1 MPAYGGQA
9 VIEGVLMRG
18 KKALAM
24 ANRTPEGNIVVH
36 QEVLTGKNIKD
47 IYKIPFLR
55 GLITLWDAMVLGMK
69 FLTIS
74 ANIQTGE
81 DEKLEGLSLYLT
93 IGFSLLIGVG
103 LFFLAP
109 AALASALENWT
120 GISSWLSNLFEG
132 LLRLVILIV
141 YLILVGKIPD
151 IKRTFS
157 YHGAEHKTI
166 NTFEANLE
174 LTPENV
180 MKQSTIHPRCGTS
193 FILSLVLISI
203 LLFSI
208 IGPLP
213 FISRMIS
220 RLLMIPFV
228 AGIAYEYIRWTALHL
243 NKPLVRFI
251 IQPNLALQKLTT
263 REPDREMLEV
273 SIKAFETMYE
283 LESNS

>member
-18 KKALAM
+18 KKSVAM
-24 ANRTPEGNIVVH
+24 ANRTPDGEIVIH
-36 QEVLTGKNIKD
+36 QEPLSGLYKKD
-47 IYKIPFLR
+47 IFKVPFLR
-55 GLITLWDAMVLGMK
+55 GLISLWDAMVLGMK
-69 FLTIS
+69 FLTMS

-81 DEKLEGLSLYLT
+81 DEKLEGFNLYLT

-109 AALASALENWT
+109 AALAGALENWL
-120 GISSWLSNLFEG
+120 GMSSWISNLFEG
-132 LLRLVILIV
+132 LLRLVLLIT
-141 YLILVGKIPD
+141 YLVLVGNIPD
-151 IKRTFS
+151 IKRTFA

-166 NTFEANLE
+166 NTFEANIE

-193 FILSLVLISI
+193 FILSLVLVSI

-213 FISRMIS
+213 LHWRLIL
-220 RLLMIPFV
+220 RLLMIPVV
-228 AGIAYEYIRWTALHL
+228 AGIAYEYIRWTALHQDI
-243 NKPLVRFI
+243 PFVRFI

-263 REPDREMLEV
+263 REPDKDMVEV
-273 SIKAFETMYE
+273 SIKAFETMYTIE
-283 LESNS
+283 TNE

>member
-36 QEVLTGKNIKD
+36 QEVLTGKNKKD

-166 NTFEANLE
+166 NTFEADLE

>member
-36 QEVLTGKNIKD
+36 REVLTGKNIKD

-166 NTFEANLE
+166 NTFEAGLE